1 MLKKF
6 PFGDSLLRDLLVLNP
21 TKVSGCKIYI
31 LISLAKRFP
40 QLKLDAPKDIDALKE
55 EFKDFCLSSFE
66 LPEIKMYDCEG
77 VQWPRCGPF
86 WFSLSKMKT
95 MLYEPRFPTF
105 TKLMFGLLCI
115 PASNVEAECGF
126 SMLRK
131 IHTDN
136 RSSLAQSTIIS
147 LMAVKM
153 NSEECCL
160 DVKLSSELLKYCK
173 QATKT
178 VLKS

>member
-6 PFGDSLLRDLLVLNP
+6 PFGGSLLRDLLVLNP
-21 TKVSGCKIYI
+21 TKVSGCKVDI
-31 LISLAKRFP
+31 LVSLDKRFP
-40 QLKLDAPKDIDALKE
+40 QLKLDAPSDIDILKE
-55 EFKDFCLSSFE
+55 EFRDFCLSSSE

-77 VQWPRCGPF
+77 VQRPRCSPF

-95 MLYEPRFPTF
+95 MLGEPRFPTF

-115 PASNVEAECGF
+115 PTSNAVAERGF

-153 NSEECCL
+153 NTEECCL
-160 DVKLSSELLKYCK
+160 DVELSSELLKCCM
-173 QATKT
+173 QATKSS
-178 VLKS
+178 LQS